1 MEKYVAARR
10 LRRNYVENK
19 ENETQE
25 KHSNSFMFRSILS
38 SVLIITLYCVH
49 QYCPEV
55 VHNNKILKGIY
66 DEYKRD
72 YKLSDI
78 KQKIKNIV
86 IYEEEALLENKQDN
100 ITKNVEV
107 VPVSNTN
114 KIEVSSLNEMNILK
128 EKINKN
134 IEFVVPTSGVIT
146 SRYGVR
152 NSNNI
157 ITPYHTGIDI
167 ANKKGTKINS
177 STDGIVVAT
186 YNDKYYGNTI
196 EIVNENIKIRY
207 AHLDKINVKKED
219 KIKKGDYI
227 GDMGSSG
234 NSTGPH
240 LHFEIIVDNIQVN
253 PEEIINEFAKDQI

>member
-10 LRRNYVENK
+10 LRRNYIENK

-25 KHSNSFMFRSILS
+25 KHSSSFMFRSILS

-49 QYCPEV
+49 QYSPEI
-55 VHNNKILKGIY
+55 VHNNKILKELY
-66 DEYKRD
+66 NEYKKD

-86 IYEEEALLENKQDN
+86 IYKEEAISENTTND
-100 ITKNVEV
+100 ITANVEV
-107 VPVSNTN
+107 VPVANTN
-114 KIEVSSLNEMNILK
+114 KMEVSSLNEMSILK
-128 EKINKN
+128 ERINKN
-134 IEFVVPTSGVIT
+134 IEFTLPTSGVIT
-146 SRYGVR
+146 SRYGIR

-177 STDGIVVAT
+177 SIDGIVSAT

-207 AHLDKINVKKED
+207 AHLDKINVKKD
-219 KIKKGDYI
+219 NKIKKGDYI

-240 LHFEIIVDNIQVN
+240 LHFEIIIDNIQVN
-253 PEEIINEFAKDQI
+253 PEEIINEFTKDQI